1 MTCCNELEDLTLDN
15 SDVVDNATLVEAYKY
30 KLIKSSKDKEAV
42 LFNGYYFNYQRRNK
56 TSKIFKCRQKKEDD
70 PKTRMI
76 MAFPYLL
83 LDEIDS
89 TWEELNYEID
99 LGNDLDNKKFDQL
112 REYIDITWMNKSVI
126 LTIRIFGILLMTSLH
141 IQILKMKPIIPR

>member
-1 MTCCNELEDLTLDN
+1 
-15 SDVVDNATLVEAYKY
+15 
-30 KLIKSSKDKEAV
+30 
-42 LFNGYYFNYQRRNK
+42 
-56 TSKIFKCRQKKEDD
+56 
-70 PKTRMI
+70 
-76 MAFPYLL
+76 MAFPYLF

-112 REYIDITWMNKSVI
+112 REYIDITWLNKSVI

-141 IQILKMKPIIPR
+141 IQIIK